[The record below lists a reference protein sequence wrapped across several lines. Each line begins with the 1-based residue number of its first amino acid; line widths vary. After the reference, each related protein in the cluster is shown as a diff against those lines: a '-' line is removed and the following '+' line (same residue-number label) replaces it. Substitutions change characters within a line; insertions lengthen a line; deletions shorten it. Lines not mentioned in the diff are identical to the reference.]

1 MKDAGE
7 LERENAALR
16 DRLSRLSQASLRIN
30 ESLDFDTVLQRVLDS
45 ACSLTGARYG
55 VITLLDE
62 SGRIQDFVYS
72 GLTPEESR
80 QFAEFPNGMLFFE
93 YLSSIGEPL
102 RLRDF
107 HSYIRELGLPEF
119 RPPMAVSSALP
130 FLAAPIRHLG
140 ESVGAFYVGEKELE
154 FTPEDEETLV
164 MFASQAALVIANA
177 RKHREEQRTRADLE
191 TLVNTTPVG
200 VLVLDAGTGEVRS
213 INREARRIVS
223 GLCEPGGTAEQ
234 LLEALT
240 YLRADGR
247 EFSLRELPLAQTL
260 STGETVRAEEIVLQS
275 PGGRSVTTL
284 INATPILSEEGEV
297 DSVVITIQDLT
308 PLEDL
313 ERLRAEFLGMV
324 SHELRTPLAAIKGS
338 AATLTEAAFDLDTAE
353 MLQFF
358 RIIGEQADSMRDLIG
373 DLLDVA
379 RIETGALPVSPA
391 AVDVASLVDEAR
403 SAFQNG
409 GGRSNL
415 VIDIPP
421 DLPRVMADRRRIVQV
436 LSNLLSNAA
445 QAFELAVPHPGD
457 RQRRTASTSPSRW
470 RTTAWAC
477 LPSGCRTCSA
487 SSRGSTARSGDGRSP
502 GRAWDSPSARASW
515 RPTGAAS
522 GPRATGLAWEAGS
535 PSPFRRWRRPS
546 PFPPPRSRRRRT
558 KTGEQPRVLCVDDD
572 PQTLRYVRDALTK
585 AHYTPIVTG
594 DPEEVSRL
602 MAEEAPRLV
611 LLDMMLPGSDGMELM
626 KDIRE
631 VSDAP
636 VIFLSVNGQEEVV
649 ARAFDMG
656 AADYVVKPFS
666 ATELAARIRAA
677 LRRRAAPEL
686 AQPSEPYVRGDLT
699 VDYPQRRVTV
709 AGNPVELTDIEYR
722 LLVELSVNA
731 DRALT
736 HERLLQ
742 RVWGPDKGED
752 SGPVRNIVKRLR
764 RKLGEDASNPAF
776 IFAVPRVGYR
786 MEKGEGQEREES
798 QEVS

>member
-55 VITLLDE
+55 VITLLGE
-62 SGRIQDFVYS
+62 SGRIQDFLYS

-80 QFAEFPNGMLFFE
+80 RFAEFPNGMLFFE
-93 YLSSIGEPL
+93 YLSSISEPL

-107 HSYIRELGLPEF
+107 HSYVRELGLPEF
-119 RPPMAVSSALP
+119 LPPMAVSSPLP

-177 RKHREEQRTRADLE
+177 RRHREEQRTRADLE

-200 VLVLDAGTGEVRS
+200 VMVFDAGTGEVRS

-223 GLCEPGGTAEQ
+223 DLCAPGGSAEQ
-234 LLEALT
+234 LLEVLT
-240 YLRADGR
+240 FRRADGR
-247 EFSLRELPLAQTL
+247 EVSLVEFPLAQGL
-260 STGETVRAEEIVLQS
+260 RTGETVRAEEIVLES
-275 PGGRSVTTL
+275 PDGRSVTTL
-284 INATPILSEEGEV
+284 VNATPIFSEEGEV
-297 DSVVITIQDLT
+297 VSVVVTIQDMT
-308 PLEDL
+308 PMEEL

-324 SHELRTPLAAIKGS
+324 SHELRTPLAAVKGS
-338 AATLTEAAFDLDTAE
+338 VDTLLESASDLDSAE
-353 MLQFF
+353 MTQFF
-358 RIIGEQADSMRDLIG
+358 RIIRDQSENMRYLIG
-373 DLLDVA
+373 ELLDVA
-379 RIETGALPVSPA
+379 RIETGALPVSPEPVEA
-391 AVDVASLVDEAR
+391 GVLVDEAR
-403 SAFQNG
+403 SRFQGG

-415 VIDIPP
+415 VIDLPP
-421 DLPRVMADRRRIVQV
+421 DLPRVMADRRRIVQA
-436 LSNLLSNAA
+436 LGNLLSNAA
-445 QAFELAVPHPGD
+445 HHSNELSPIRVAAVRDGVHVAFSVADDGVGVPAERLPHLF
-457 RQRRTASTSPSRW
+457 RKFSRLDGEE
-470 RTTAWAC
+470 RGREIAG
-477 LPSGCRTCSA
+477 SGL
-487 SSRGSTARSGDGRSP
+487 
-502 GRAWDSPSARASW
+502 
-515 RPTGAAS
+515 
-522 GPRATGLAWEAGS
+522 GLAICKGIVEAHGGRIRAESDGLGLGS
-535 PSPFRRWRRPS
+535 RFTFTVPAVEETVIL
-546 PFPPPRSRRRRT
+546 PPPRSRRRRT
-558 KTGEQPRVLCVDDD
+558 KTGERPRVLCVDDD

-585 AHYTPIVTG
+585 AGYAPVVTG

-602 MAEEAPRLV
+602 MAAEAPRLV

-677 LRRRAAPEL
+677 LRKRAAPEL

-699 VDYPQRRVTV
+699 VDYARRRVTV

-722 LLVELSVNA
+722 MLVELSVNA
-731 DRALT
+731 GRALT
-736 HERLLQ
+736 HEHLLQ

-764 RKLGEDASNPAF
+764 RKLGEDAANPAF

-786 MEKGEGQEREES
+786 MERGEGQEGDG
-798 QEVS
+798 